1 MITITITITIMITIT
16 IPIMMMITIMMEM
29 IMMKMMMKMMME
41 MMVIMTIIPSSDL
54 DVVGDTVE
62 QLICTN
68 LLPLFDDER
77 SSFVTFDRTSSFGSM
92 LIIASHLLAIS

>member
-1 MITITITITIMITIT
+1 MET
-16 IPIMMMITIMMEM
+16 MME
-29 IMMKMMMKMMME
+29 MMME